1 MTQVIDRE
9 TPFAKRFRALRYEAG
24 LTQTALAEPRFTVS
38 YVSQIESGKKKP
50 SADAIAYFAQRLGAS
65 ESYLS
70 TGVPDGLEG
79 EIGYEVERA
88 RLALSQG
95 RLDEGLAIARE
106 QIERATE
113 YDFTRL
119 RSQAQI
125 VAANALF
132 MSARYREAI
141 DRYEEAL
148 DGDTLTDRERG
159 MVTNALASAYRAV
172 GDLSYACDLLES
184 YLRRYRHEPLDAAV
198 AAEVQTALVAIYFE
212 RGDITRAE
220 RAAEQAMAI
229 TDEGVSPMARAN
241 ALWSTSRVL
250 AEQNR
255 FSEALELATRAR
267 IIIEEL
273 GDQRRIV
280 RVHTSYAFLCL
291 EAEPPKLDDA
301 DRHLRTAESLL
312 DEHSPDEDAAS
323 LAAERARLA
332 LLQDRP
338 DEALEHATRALER
351 TGTDELAR
359 GRCLFL
365 QGRAYALTRRSG
377 DAMGCFREAASVFHK
392 HGARQQQAACWRE
405 VGEVQLER
413 GDVDAAVEAFR
424 DGLEALDPRRSR
436 A

>member
-1 MTQVIDRE
+1 MAPE
-9 TPFAKRFRALRYEAG
+9 APFARRFRALREQAG

-38 YVSQIESGKKKP
+38 YVSQIESGKKTP

-65 ESYLS
+65 EAYLA

-79 EIGYEVERA
+79 EIGYEIERA
-88 RLALSQG
+88 RLALAQG
-95 RLDEGLAIARE
+95 RVDEGLEIARA
-106 QIERATE
+106 QVERSAE
-113 YDFTRL
+113 YNFSRL
-119 RSQAQI
+119 RTQAQI

-132 MSARYREAI
+132 MSSRYREAI

-148 DGDTLTDRERG
+148 DDETLGDRERG
-159 MVTNALASAYRAV
+159 MVTNALATAYHSV
-172 GDLSYACDLLES
+172 GDVAYAGDLIES
-184 YLRRYRHEPLDAAV
+184 YLRRQRVEPLDAAV
-198 AAEVQTALVAIYFE
+198 AAELHTALVSIYFE

-229 TDEGVSPMARAN
+229 TDEGVTPMARAN

-255 FSEALELATRAR
+255 WSEALELATRAR

-273 GDQRRIV
+273 GDQRRVV
-280 RVHTSYAFLCL
+280 RIHGAYAFLCL
-291 EAEPPKLDDA
+291 ESEPPKLEDA
-301 DRHLRTAESLL
+301 ERHLETAESLL

-332 LLQDRP
+332 LLREQP
-338 DEALEHATRALER
+338 HEALDHATRALDL
-351 TGTDELAR
+351 TGSNDLAR

-365 QGRAYALTRRSG
+365 QGRAYALTSRYTE
-377 DAMGCFREAASVFHK
+377 AMGCFREGATVFHK

-405 VGEVQLER
+405 VGEVHLER
-413 GDVDAAVEAFR
+413 GDVSAAVEAFR
-424 DGLEALDPRRSR
+424 EGLEALDPRRSR